1 MTAPLLEMREIT
13 KRFPGVAALT
23 NVDLTLHAG
32 EVLALCG
39 ENGAGKST
47 LMKILGGVYAP
58 DEGEILIDG
67 RKAIFAGPSDAR
79 AAGVSLVHQELLLVS
94 QLDVAANLNLGRER
108 SFGLG
113 GPMRFADMRG
123 DAKKLL
129 DRVGLDIDLATPVGK
144 LSPAKQQ
151 MVEIA
156 RALSG
161 VARIL
166 VMDEP
171 TSSLGAAEANRL
183 FEVIDDL
190 RRRGT
195 AIVYISHR
203 MDEVFR
209 VADRIAVLRDGRAVG
224 ELDPKK
230 DSVDRVVSMM
240 VGRPRSRQFPTR
252 RKEPNKEVML
262 RVDGLIPPGAR
273 EGATFDLHKGE
284 ILGFA
289 GLIGSGRTELMQ
301 TIAGLDQPLQGK
313 MLIDGRPYEPRFPRE
328 ALASGVFLAPED
340 RKQHGLLLDFSI
352 TENIAVPATAKR
364 GPFAWIMRGR
374 EKSAAKQAI
383 ADLNVRT
390 YGPQQKTVTL
400 SGGNQQKVVLA
411 KWLALGPKVLILD
424 EPTRGIDVGAKAE
437 IYERIVELA
446 DAGVSILLVS
456 SEMEEVLGLSDRI
469 VVMRGRRL
477 VGVVDRAEAT
487 EERLMQLMAGAGG
500 VAA

>member
-1 MTAPLLEMREIT
+1 MTAPLLEMRGIT

-23 NVDLTLHAG
+23 NVDLTLHGG

-47 LMKILGGVYAP
+47 LMKILGGVFPP
-58 DEGEILIDG
+58 DEGEIHIDG
-67 RKAIFAGPSDAR
+67 RRVSFSGPSDAR
-79 AAGVSLVHQELLLVS
+79 AAGVALVHQELLLVP

-108 SFGLG
+108 SYGVG
-113 GPMRFADMRG
+113 GPMRFAEMRVE
-123 DAKKLL
+123 AKKLL
-129 DRVGLDIDLATPVGK
+129 DRVGLDVDLAASVGK

-161 VARIL
+161 DARIL

-171 TSSLGAAEANRL
+171 TSSLGAAEAKRL

-190 RRRGT
+190 RRKGT

-203 MDEVFR
+203 MDEVFH
-209 VADRIAVLRDGRAVG
+209 VAARIAVLRDGRAVG

-240 VGRPRSRQFPTR
+240 VGRPRSRQFPI
-252 RKEPNKEVML
+252 RKKAASKDVVL
-262 RVDGLIPPGAR
+262 RVEDLVPPGASQ
-273 EGATFDLHKGE
+273 GGTFDLHKGE

-301 TIAGLDQPLQGK
+301 TIAGLDQPLQGR
-313 MLIDGRPYEPRFPRE
+313 MTMEGELYRPSFPRE
-328 ALASGVFLAPED
+328 ALAAGVFLAPED

-352 TENIAVPATAKR
+352 TENIAVPATAKC
-364 GPFAWIMRGR
+364 GPLAWIMRRR
-374 EKSAAKQAI
+374 ERLAARRAI
-383 ADLNVRT
+383 TDLNVRT
-390 YGPQQKTVTL
+390 FGPEQKAVTL

-437 IYERIVELA
+437 IYERIIELA

-456 SEMEEVLGLSDRI
+456 SEMEEVIGLSDRI
-469 VVMRGRRL
+469 VVMRGRRIVGL
-477 VGVVDRAEAT
+477 VNRAEAT
-487 EERLMQLMAGAGG
+487 EERLMVLMAGAGS
-500 VAA
+500 AAA